1 MASYIKYSDKVALV
15 EELINRIQFIK
26 SGMSN
31 KELLNYIVKEL
42 NKHELSL
49 DTFRE
54 ASECYV
60 VRISKGMYIGPL
72 TRASHN
78 LYTIYKK
85 LECLTKQQ
93 S

>member
-26 SGMSN
+26 SSMSN
-31 KELLNYIVKEL
+31 TELLNYIIKEL
-42 NKHELSL
+42 NEYELSL
-49 DTFRE
+49 GTFKE
-54 ASECYV
+54 ASEWYAD
-60 VRISKGMYIGPL
+60 RISRGMYIGPL

-78 LYTIYKK
+78 LYTIYKE
-85 LECLTKQQ
+85 LICLTKQQ

>member
-15 EELINRIQFIK
+15 EELINSIQFIK

-31 KELLNYIVKEL
+31 KELINYITEQISRY
-42 NKHELSL
+42 ELSL
-49 DTFRE
+49 DTFKE
-54 ASECYV
+54 ASEWYA

-78 LYTIYKK
+78 LYTIYKE

>member
-26 SGMSN
+26 SSMSN
-31 KELLNYIVKEL
+31 KELLNYIIKKL
-42 NKHELSL
+42 NEYELSL
-49 DTFRE
+49 GTFKE
-54 ASECYV
+54 ASEWYAA
-60 VRISKGMYIGPL
+60 RISKGMYIGPL

-78 LYTIYKK
+78 LYTIYKE
-85 LECLTKQQ
+85 LECLIKQQ

>member
-26 SGMSN
+26 SSMSN
-31 KELLNYIVKEL
+31 TELLNYIIKEL
-42 NKHELSL
+42 NEYELSL
-49 DTFRE
+49 GTFKE
-54 ASECYV
+54 ASEWYMA
-60 VRISKGMYIGPL
+60 RTSKGMYIGPL

-78 LYTIYKK
+78 LYTIYKE
-85 LECLTKQQ
+85 LICLTKQQ